1 MVNRGKSQNQRDQA
15 GDHCPAWMR
24 MPQAEAAP
32 AGGQPI
38 QTKGIPNRVWPD
50 SGRSPGRN
58 RPLRPPAP
66 MLALTVS
73 DVKNVGVTS
82 MSTAAQLEASPAV
95 LRVLLV
101 GNQEEDFFLIREIL
115 ERHRNVL
122 PAELDHAGSLEE
134 AKTLLQRSPYGLVL
148 FEHETGDDAA
158 TRLLSDFLQRGQAI
172 PFIVLTEQADEQAVA
187 SIVEAGA
194 SDCVDKSEL
203 TGANLLRTIRCTL
216 NLHATQ
222 QKRRL
227 AEDSLRKLSCA
238 VEQSADTIVI
248 TNSDGIIEY
257 VNPAFE
263 ALTGYSS
270 EEAVGQ
276 TPRMLTSGQQAPAL
290 YRELWETISV
300 GNACHNILVNRKK
313 NGELYYVDESISA
326 IRDDAG
332 RITHFVSNGRD
343 LTKRLH
349 LEAQLLQAQK
359 MDAVGRLA
367 GGVAHDF
374 NNLLTIITS
383 YSELAMDSV
392 PAEGT
397 THGRLQEIL
406 SAARRAAELTRQ
418 LLGFSRNQPQALR
431 VAELNPVVST
441 IVKTLHHLIG
451 EDIELKFVPG
461 AGMGRIH
468 LDPTQIEQILMN
480 LAVNA
485 RDAMPQGGQCTIETS
500 NVMLDEEYV
509 CQKKATIP
517 KGRYA
522 ALTVTDTGAGI
533 SADHLPHIFDP
544 FYTTKPSGKGTG
556 LGLATVYGIV
566 KQNHGFVWAYSELG
580 MGTVFK
586 VYFPCVRDRDGVLEG
601 HSSETEAVARGT
613 ETLLLV
619 EDEEPLRQAEAE
631 FLSRQ
636 GYTVL
641 QARDGQDAMAIANNF
656 RSRIHLAVTDVVM
669 PRLSGGQLARQ
680 LAAVREETQVLFVSG
695 YSGQTVIDH
704 KVGDGE
710 SNFLEKPFTLRQL
723 AAKVRAVLDLSRNI
737 VPA

>member
-1 MVNRGKSQNQRDQA
+1 MA
-15 GDHCPAWMR
+15 
-24 MPQAEAAP
+24 
-32 AGGQPI
+32 
-38 QTKGIPNRVWPD
+38 
-50 SGRSPGRN
+50 
-58 RPLRPPAP
+58 
-66 MLALTVS
+66 
-73 DVKNVGVTS
+73 
-82 MSTAAQLEASPAV
+82 TAAQLEASPAV
-95 LRVLLV
+95 LHVLLV

-122 PAELDHAGSLEE
+122 PAELDHAGSPEE
-134 AKTLLQRSPYGLVL
+134 AKALLQQGQYDLVL

-158 TRLLSDFLQRGQAI
+158 TKLLTDVLQSGRAI

-187 SIVEAGA
+187 AIVEAGA
-194 SDCVDKSEL
+194 SDCVEKSPL
-203 TGANLLRTIRCTL
+203 NGADLLRTIRWTL

-248 TNSDGIIEY
+248 TNSDGTIEY

-276 TPRMLTSGQQAPAL
+276 TLRILTSGQQAPAL
-290 YRELWETISV
+290 YRELWETISIE
-300 GNACHNILVNRKK
+300 NARHNTLVNRKK

-326 IRDDAG
+326 IRDDKG

-392 PAEGT
+392 LPESST
-397 THGRLQEIL
+397 MGRLQEIL

-418 LLGFSRNQPQALR
+418 LLAFSRNQPQALR
-431 VAELNPVVST
+431 VAELNPVVSG
-441 IVKTLHHLIG
+441 IVKTLHRLIG
-451 EDIELKFVPG
+451 EDIELTFVPG
-461 AGMGRIH
+461 AGMGRIR
-468 LDPTQIEQILMN
+468 LDPVQIEQILMN

-485 RDAMPQGGQCTIETS
+485 RDAMPQGGQCTIESS
-500 NVMLDEEYV
+500 NVILDEEYV
-509 CQKKATIP
+509 CQKKAAIP

-522 ALTVTDTGAGI
+522 ALTMSDTGAGI

-586 VYFPCVRDRDGVLEG
+586 VYFPCVQDCDAVTDERNT
-601 HSSETEAVARGT
+601 ETEAVARGT

-619 EDEEPLRQAEAE
+619 EDEDALRQAEAE
-631 FLSRQ
+631 FLSLQ

-641 QARDGQDAMAIANNF
+641 QAKDGQDAMAVANNY

-669 PRLSGGQLARQ
+669 PRVSGGQLAKE

-723 AAKVRAVLDLSRNI
+723 AEKVRAVLNLSRNI